1 MDAGDVVRSAAGGA
15 LVTVRV
21 RPRSRPGWEFAE
33 GELRIGVKAAPVDGA
48 ATEEA
53 RRALAKALGVPP
65 SRVSLHSGA
74 RSRIKVF
81 AVAGITAEEMR
92 SALRS
97 NP

>member
-1 MDAGDVVRSAAGGA
+1 MDARDVVRSAPDGV

-21 RPRSRPGWEFAE
+21 RPRSRPGWDVVE

-48 ATEEA
+48 ATDEA
-53 RRALAKALGVPP
+53 RRALARAVGVPP

-81 AVAGITAEEMR
+81 AVEGITAAEAR
-92 SALRS
+92 SAFGS
-97 NP
+97 HP